1 MQLLPPLT
9 LTTALTA
16 YVPTSQVALNAQPR
30 NLTIQAA
37 LTYVSGG
44 TTTDVY
50 VQTTLD
56 GGVTWTDIANFHFTT
71 SSARKIVNLTAR
83 TPVTSQVTPGDGAM
97 SSNTAQDGVLG
108 PLFRT
113 KVTTTGTYSGG
124 TSLRVDVHSDQ
135 IASYPA

>member
-16 YVPTSQVALNAQPR
+16 SVPTSQVLLNAQPR
-30 NLTIQAA
+30 SLTIQAT
-37 LTYVSGG
+37 LTYGSGG

-71 SSARKIVNLTAR
+71 SSARKVVNLTAR
-83 TPVTSQVTPGDGAM
+83 TPVTSQVTPSDGAM

-108 PLFRT
+108 PQFRT
-113 KVTTTGTYSGG
+113 KVTTTGTYGG
-124 TSLRVDVHSDQ
+124 STSLRVD
-135 IASYPA
+135 